1 MVGNRPSCMVYRTF
15 IFKEDIMGLETGT
28 YIDSLN
34 TSNPGSTDSVAQ
46 GDDHIRLIKSTI
58 KNSLPN
64 ITGAVTS
71 THTELNLLDGVTATT
86 SELNYVDVAT
96 LGTVEASKA
105 LTVDASK
112 DITGIRNLTIT
123 GTLSGATGLVT
134 MSDVY
139 PVGSI
144 YINATNANNPSSLLG
159 FGTWVAFGAGRVPV
173 GIDATQSEFDAAEE
187 TGGAK
192 THTLSIAEMPSHNHN
207 RQSGISPAPNSND
220 LDITGGNGRTL
231 TNNITTD
238 NTGGG
243 SAHNNLQPYI
253 VVYMWKRTA

>member
-1 MVGNRPSCMVYRTF
+1 
-15 IFKEDIMGLETGT
+15 MGLETGT

-34 TSNPGSTDSVAQ
+34 SSNPGATDSVAQ
-46 GDDHIRLIKSTI
+46 GDDHIRLIKSTV
-58 KNSLPN
+58 KATFPN
-64 ITGAVTS
+64 LTGAVTS
-71 THTELNLLDGVTATT
+71 THTELNKLDGVTATT
-86 SELNYVDVAT
+86 AELNYIDVAT

-105 LTVDASK
+105 ITVDANK
-112 DITGIRNLTIT
+112 DVTGIRNLTIT

-173 GIDATQSEFDAAEE
+173 GIDATQSEFDTAEE
-187 TGGAK
+187 VGGAK
-192 THTLSIAEMPSHNHN
+192 THTLTTSELPSHTHN
-207 RQSGISPAPNSND
+207 QPAGISPAPNAND
-220 LDITGGNGRTL
+220 VDVTGGNGATL
-231 TNNITTD
+231 AANVVTD
-238 NTGGG
+238 ATGGG
-243 SAHNNLQPYI
+243 GAHNNLQPYI